1 MNTTQKLNTQLSL
14 KKILAASMIAIALPL
29 ATTAYA
35 EHGDQDGRSC
45 KRGDARPQ
53 HGMEFGKAGVP
64 PYLHGI
70 KLTNEQEDQIF
81 TLMHAQ
87 MPELRKQHKQ
97 RHALMNEIR
106 TTAQADRFDSAKIQQ
121 LADQAASLE
130 KGKVLL
136 FAQQDAKIFAL
147 LTAEQRKKSREFKG
161 FRHGGADRDAKAGDG
176 ENKRPTSFKQSSH
189 APAYRSI

>member
-1 MNTTQKLNTQLSL
+1 MNTTHPLKAQLSL
-14 KKILAASMIAIALPL
+14 KRILAASIIAISLPL
-29 ATTAYA
+29 ALTAYA
-35 EHGDQDGRSC
+35 EHGGQDGKAC
-45 KRGDARPQ
+45 KRGDARPH
-53 HGMEFGKAGVP
+53 HGMGFAKAGVP

-97 RHALMNEIR
+97 QHELMHEIR
-106 TTAQADRFDSAKIQQ
+106 TTAQADKFDSAKIQQ
-121 LADQAASLE
+121 LADKAASLE

-147 LTAEQRKKSREFKG
+147 LTPEQRKKAREFKG
-161 FRHGGADRDAKAGDG
+161 FRHDFADRDAQADDG
-176 ENKRPTSFKQSSH
+176 ENKRPAGFKRSSH

>member
-1 MNTTQKLNTQLSL
+1 MNTTHPLNAQLPL
-14 KKILAASMIAIALPL
+14 KKILAASIIALSLPL
-29 ATTAYA
+29 ASTAYA
-35 EHGDQDGRSC
+35 KHGDQDGKACNRE
-45 KRGDARPQ
+45 DARP
-53 HGMEFGKAGVP
+53 HRGMGFEKAGVP

-97 RHALMNEIR
+97 HHELISEIR
-106 TTAQADRFDSAKIQQ
+106 TTAQADQFDSAKMQQ
-121 LADQAASLE
+121 LADKAASLE

-147 LTAEQRKKSREFKG
+147 LTPEQRKKVREFKG
-161 FRHGGADRDAKAGDG
+161 FRHDGADRDAKADHG
-176 ENKRPTSFKQSSH
+176 ENKRPAGFKGSGI
-189 APAYRSI
+189 APAYRSL